1 MPFVFHFPDIG
12 EGIAE
17 GKILEWYVT
26 VGQSVK
32 EGDLVVKVETDKV
45 VADIPIPR
53 TGTILKLIGEVGQV
67 INVED
72 DLVVL
77 QLEGEAAPAGDTK
90 TPAAPVA
97 TSTKEEP
104 SNAKGASGA
113 SEESFGVVGTI
124 EVDNTGEVMP
134 AGTEGRASGATAE
147 AGARVRATPA
157 ARVLARELGVTLPGL
172 RGSGPDGRILKAD
185 ILKAGQGSQA
195 PAAAPARA
203 AVPVSASSP
212 TPVAGVA
219 DGPLVSEQP
228 LSQIRKTIAARM
240 SLSKYT
246 APHATTFE
254 ELEIGRLVELRARH
268 KDTLAAE
275 GLKLSYM
282 PFLFKATALALMA
295 NPALNAR
302 LDLEGNRVIHHH
314 FVNLGLAVDTPEGLV
329 VPVIRNAHRLSIR
342 ELAREIE
349 SCATRARERKLALA
363 DLKDGTFTVTNYGA
377 IAGIHGCPII
387 NYPEVAILGIGR
399 ILDTPVVKNG
409 ACVPGKVL
417 PLSLSVDHR
426 IVDGGDAARFL
437 KDLMALLADPVSMLL

>member
-77 QLEGEAAPAGDTK
+77 QLQGETAASAAPAASTGK
-90 TPAAPVA
+90 TSPAAPSA
-97 TSTKEEP
+97 AP
-104 SNAKGASGA
+104 GASGA

-134 AGTEGRASGATAE
+134 AGTEGRGSGTTPVAE
-147 AGARVRATPA
+147 TRVRATPA

-172 RGSGPDGRILKAD
+172 KGSGPDGRILKAD
-185 ILKAGQGSQA
+185 ILNAGQGSQA
-195 PAAAPARA
+195 TAAPARA
-203 AVPVSASSP
+203 ATLPVSASSP
-212 TPVAGVA
+212 TPMAGAA

-254 ELEIGRLVELRARH
+254 EVEIGRLVALRAEH
-268 KDTLAAE
+268 KQVLAAE

-282 PFLFKATALALMA
+282 PFIFKATALALMA
-295 NPALNAR
+295 NPRLNAR

-342 ELAREIE
+342 ELARSVEDF
-349 SCATRARERKLALA
+349 ALRARERKLALA

-399 ILDTPVVKNG
+399 ILDTPVVRNG